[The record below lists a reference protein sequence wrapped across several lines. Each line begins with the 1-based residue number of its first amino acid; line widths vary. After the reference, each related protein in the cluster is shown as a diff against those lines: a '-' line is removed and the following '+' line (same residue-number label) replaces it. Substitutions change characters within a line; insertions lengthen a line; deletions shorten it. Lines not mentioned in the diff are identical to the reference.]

1 MSPQEAQLGRL
12 RSLLKSWSHTTQK
25 KNALWGKTAGFCVND
40 GLKPSILQKLSSWMT
55 QIGCLQRK
63 ELAIIS
69 EINAVEEKHQRM
81 RLEKK
86 LRRAAPSREKEAIQF
101 DPEPRPK
108 DRFWMWLLLFA
119 LLFSD
124 HKKAQAPQ
132 NG

>member
-25 KNALWGKTAGFCVND
+25 KNTLWGKTAGLGAKE
-40 GLKPSILQKLSSWMT
+40 GLKPSLLQKLSSWME

-63 ELAIIS
+63 ELDIIS

-86 LRRAAPSREKEAIQF
+86 LRHAAPKQEKEVQF

-108 DRFWMWLLLFA
+108 DRFWFWMLLLI
-119 LLFSD
+119 LLFPS
-124 HKKAQAPQ
+124 KKSAPAPQ